1 MTFKVQ
7 RALHKFLEADKK
19 NPKYIGKTYAVLEKY
34 DGWYGYYENGVI
46 YSRAGRAIP
55 SVQWLAKKIHDK
67 RPCMEGILIFEILV
81 EGFPVFSDLN
91 GILNRKREPAL
102 GAYLKVH
109 DWIDPFNATLDFKH
123 RWKLASYLVGRI
135 DLPEMTLVVPITASS
150 NPDCWQRIAEDVW
163 SRGGEGVI
171 LKALQA
177 PFEPG
182 KRNSNMMKIKEE
194 LTLDLEVV
202 GMFEGEGKYLGT
214 LGGLIVAG
222 LDMYRHRISG
232 MTDTQRDEWWAD
244 EDLILGQIVEV
255 KAMKKLKDGSLRE
268 PRFKAIRHDKY
279 VEDMD

>member
-1 MTFKVQ
+1 MTFKAQ
-7 RALHKFLEADKK
+7 KALHKFQEADKK

-34 DGWYGYYENGVI
+34 DGWYGYYEDGVI

-109 DWIDPFNATLDFKH
+109 DAVNTTWKSEPFAD
-123 RWKLASYLVGRI
+123 RWKVAKYLVNHIGI
-135 DLPEMTLVVPITASS
+135 TEMTVVVPITASS
-150 NPDCWQRIAEDVW
+150 NPDYWQRCAEDVW

-171 LKALQA
+171 LKALLA

-182 KRNSNMMKIKEE
+182 KKNSNMMKIKEE

-222 LDMYRHRISG
+222 KDMHRHRISG
-232 MTDTQRDEWWAD
+232 MTDAERAAWWAD

-268 PRFKAIRHDKY
+268 PRFKAIRFDKT